1 MAIGI
6 TVAQQAALADAQLVA
21 LAERVITLFVDN
33 SVLELTANLDRQV
46 LGWLREGRDGGVVT
60 ELDLARLCLV
70 LADID
75 AHGRRPQTVAE
86 RLADRDVS
94 GELKVF
100 QVTHA
105 WNEHLS
111 SR

>member
-1 MAIGI
+1 MVIRI
-6 TVAQQAALADAQLVA
+6 TPQQQTALGEAQLTVLARRVTGVLISEAGMPNGPDIGPKVA
-21 LAERVITLFVDN
+21 A
-33 SVLELTANLDRQV
+33 
-46 LGWLREGRDGGVVT
+46 WLKEGRNNGVET

-75 AHGRRPQTVAE
+75 TRGGRPRAVAD
-86 RLADRDVS
+86 RLADPEVG

-111 SR
+111 RR

>member
-6 TVAQQAALADAQLVA
+6 TPEQQAALAESQLVA
-21 LAERVITLFVDN
+21 LAERVTSLFVEN
-33 SVLELTANLDRQV
+33 SVLERTADLDRQV
-46 LGWLREGRDGGVVT
+46 LGWLREGRDGGVET

-75 AHGRRPQTVAE
+75 TLGRRPPMVAE
-86 RLADRDVS
+86 RLADRDVG